1 MNDETTTQE
10 KSKQEA
16 IPVPVLDFDIYR
28 ADWTDLELTPE
39 QEKEL
44 LLILWDMMRTLCDL
58 NLEMDAVQMIMP
70 PSLYKAFNDETDEN
84 LNEAEQQLDQ
94 NTDIQTST
102 RSKPNG

>member
-10 KSKQEA
+10 KSKQKA
-16 IPVPVLDFDIYR
+16 IPVPVLDIDTYR

-70 PSLYKAFNDETDEN
+70 PSLYKTFNDETDEN
-84 LNEAEQQLDQ
+84 LNEVEQQLDQ

>member
-16 IPVPVLDFDIYR
+16 ITVPVLDVDAYR

-84 LNEAEQQLDQ
+84 LNEAEQPLDQ

>member
-16 IPVPVLDFDIYR
+16 IPVPVLDVDAYR

>member
-1 MNDETTTQE
+1 M
-10 KSKQEA
+10 
-16 IPVPVLDFDIYR
+16 
-28 ADWTDLELTPE
+28 ELTPE

-58 NLEMDAVQMIMP
+58 NLEMDAVQMIIP

-84 LNEAEQQLDQ
+84 LNEAQQQLDQ

>member
-16 IPVPVLDFDIYR
+16 IPVPVLDVDAYR

-39 QEKEL
+39 QENEL

-84 LNEAEQQLDQ
+84 LNEAEQPLDQ